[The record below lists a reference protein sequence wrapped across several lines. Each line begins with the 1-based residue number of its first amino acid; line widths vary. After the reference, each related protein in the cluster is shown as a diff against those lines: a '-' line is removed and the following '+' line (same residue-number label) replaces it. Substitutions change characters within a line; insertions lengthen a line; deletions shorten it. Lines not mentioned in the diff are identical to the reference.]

1 MTSSPWWWLCSN
13 LGWSVAK
20 PSSLSTQLTT
30 ATSKSV
36 GSLLVHGNV
45 AVCTQSISQS
55 INILFYVCS
64 CVYTVCS
71 GEGNRN
77 SCLFEFYFSLIAVFY
92 VVENKCFKNHLSLVV
107 NLGCLTWVRLQQPQ
121 EQRCLFLSLC
131 AVLLCVQTIV
141 WLIVFGIFNVHT
153 ESDASD
159 FTQGHMNIIGDFALT
174 VDWEKNPLMHNG
186 SEPVSVWHLA
196 FQSDAVP
203 TEPCP
208 APHDVGDCMV
218 NGDRGF
224 PGTRA
229 GPWAWLAHAWPEHW
243 MLCKFTVI
251 LLIIIKLQCSVTK
264 TLQQQ
269 RLVCCRFV
277 WQAGM

>member
-13 LGWSVAK
+13 LGWSAAK

-45 AVCTQSISQS
+45 TVCTQSVNQS
-55 INILFYVCS
+55 IFYFMSVHVCTLFAVERGTGTPVCLS
-64 CVYTVCS
+64 S
-71 GEGNRN
+71 D
-77 SCLFEFYFSLIAVFY
+77 FSLIAVFY

-121 EQRCLFLSLC
+121 EQCYPFLSLC

-159 FTQGHMNIIGDFALT
+159 FTQGYMNIIGDFALT